1 MQRIEGKYNSAE
13 VMIDSIDATTEAQI
27 HSFLECPALA
37 GAPIAIMPDCH
48 AGAGAVIGFTQQL
61 GEFIIPNIVGV
72 DIGCGMTSICIGSTP
87 PCTLREL
94 DAVVKR
100 VVPAGFNIHANAAQ
114 AYISAEMHDELRD
127 WCGLIGCDFQRA
139 LCSLGT
145 LGGGNHFLELGRD
158 GNGQFWLTV
167 HSGSRNFGLKVA
179 QYFQSLA
186 EKERGPLWPHKGLAY
201 LEKGSLAAYSYLK
214 AQRFACEYAAA
225 NRDLVL
231 RNVMDAAGLAWNGE
245 RVESVHN
252 YIDAGGMIRK
262 GATDAS
268 EGTNLLIPFNMR
280 DGIALCRGKGNTAWN
295 NSAPHGAGR
304 ILSRSQAKK
313 RLDAEGFAA
322 RMKAAGV
329 YTTTATEETLDEA
342 PEAYKNTATI
352 LEAIKDTAEVLTL
365 IKPVYNFK
373 AGGE

>member
-1 MQRIEGKYNSAE
+1 
-13 VMIDSIDATTEAQI
+13 
-27 HSFLECPALA
+27 
-37 GAPIAIMPDCH
+37 
-48 AGAGAVIGFTQQL
+48 
-61 GEFIIPNIVGV
+61 
-72 DIGCGMTSICIGSTP
+72 
-87 PCTLREL
+87 
-94 DAVVKR
+94 
-100 VVPAGFNIHANAAQ
+100 
-114 AYISAEMHDELRD
+114 
-127 WCGLIGCDFQRA
+127 
-139 LCSLGT
+139 
-145 LGGGNHFLELGRD
+145 
-158 GNGQFWLTV
+158 
-167 HSGSRNFGLKVA
+167 
-179 QYFQSLA
+179 
-186 EKERGPLWPHKGLAY
+186 
-201 LEKGSLAAYSYLK
+201 
-214 AQRFACEYAAA
+214 
-225 NRDLVL
+225 
-231 RNVMDAAGLAWNGE
+231 
-245 RVESVHN
+245 
-252 YIDAGGMIRK
+252 MIRK

-313 RLDAEGFAA
+313 RLDAEGFAE